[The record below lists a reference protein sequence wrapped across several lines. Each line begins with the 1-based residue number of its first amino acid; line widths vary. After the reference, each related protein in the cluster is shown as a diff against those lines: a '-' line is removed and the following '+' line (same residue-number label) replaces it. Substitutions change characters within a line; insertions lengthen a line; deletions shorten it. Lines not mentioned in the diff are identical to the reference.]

1 MIKEQRSLEE
11 GEWHMLYGIFG
22 ILLFLGGALVGY
34 EAFKLWTTPVHVGI
48 EKVSLAGWVLAVDVP
63 EAEIVKY
70 IISFLILS
78 GVLFLASLY
87 LFKRAWLKQS

>member
-1 MIKEQRSLEE
+1 
-11 GEWHMLYGIFG
+11 
-22 ILLFLGGALVGY
+22 
-34 EAFKLWTTPVHVGI
+34 VHVGI